1 MKKFLVLF
9 LVLFSSVALSQ
20 STFYHCTK
28 DGKKIISD
36 QPCADLG
43 AKETRQVKVKDM
55 PPVNTVSGMSQSE
68 RSRTVES
75 WQHQR
80 MSGDRQSQSTTSRAR
95 LNEEEEKVRRC
106 ADLAKQKND
115 VAAQQRQR
123 NNSWLND
130 LHRFVNDKI
139 FEFRCGM

>member
-9 LVLFSSVALSQ
+9 LAFFSSAALSQ
-20 STFYHCTK
+20 STFYYCTK
-28 DGKKIISD
+28 DGEKIISG

-43 AKETRQVKVKDM
+43 AKETKQVKTKDM

-68 RSRTVES
+68 RSR
-75 WQHQR
+75 
-80 MSGDRQSQSTTSRAR
+80 DRRGQSTTPRAR
-95 LNEEEEKVRRC
+95 LNEEEEKARRC

-123 NNSWLND
+123 NSSWLTD
-130 LHRFVNDKI
+130 LRRSVNDMI